1 MPNEVSIYT
10 PRYLAEVVRI
20 APPVYTFF
28 RDTFFT
34 NVHVFPT
41 KAIDFDLVKG
51 DRRMAAF
58 VHPQQGR
65 KSAEFCRLRDSELQ
79 AAPHQSL

>member
-1 MPNEVSIYT
+1 MPNEVNIYT
-10 PRYLAEVVRI
+10 PRYLAEVVRL

-51 DRRMAAF
+51 RPPHGCIRPSA
-58 VHPQQGR
+58 QWR
-65 KSAEFCRLRDSELQ
+65 KGAEFCRLRDPELQ

>member
-28 RDTFFT
+28 RDTFSPMFMSSRPRPST
-34 NVHVFPT
+34 L
-41 KAIDFDLVKG
+41 IW
-51 DRRMAAF
+51 
-58 VHPQQGR
+58 
-65 KSAEFCRLRDSELQ
+65 
-79 AAPHQSL
+79 